1 MILTKEKIDQI
12 SKIWDTEI
20 FDIVNIA
27 SSDNETIVIDQ
38 KTLKYLLIKF
48 FELQN
53 DLDNITEEIND

>member
-48 FELQN
+48 FELRN